1 MTKTKKY
8 LIGISITAALLI
20 FGGLTNYA
28 EENKRQAQETS
39 IETIG
44 NTNTNASV
52 KETTIPAKKTK
63 VLQNQNNVTDIDLV
77 KRDFEECNDTAEVI
91 INKAN
96 KTLTVTIYQDS
107 HVAGLPLGAYSITQ
121 YTDWCLDNIKK
132 DIEILDIAIIDP
144 ANKVHA
150 ELDFTN
156 LVDNDYFDENY
167 VSECM
172 SK

>member
-8 LIGISITAALLI
+8 LIGISITAVLLI

-28 EENKRQAQETS
+28 EENKRKVQETS
-39 IETIG
+39 IETID

-52 KETTIPAKKTK
+52 KETTVPAKKTK
-63 VLQNQNNVTDIDLV
+63 VLQNQDNVTDIDLV
-77 KRDFEECNDTAEVI
+77 KRDFEACNDTAEVI

-107 HVAGLPLGAYSITQ
+107 HVAGLQLGAYSITQ

-150 ELDFTN
+150 ELNFN
-156 LVDNDYFDENY
+156 KVDNDYFDENY